1 MGMVKNQGAQVKL
14 DRWTQ
19 FNLSREDQQFFQAFA
34 SADSEASI
42 VKNVPMGALDQ
53 ARAVIRRMERLS
65 GRRTYVM
72 FRGRKNRYHGQAT
85 TWKQD
90 ADRFSVY
97 FR

>member
-1 MGMVKNQGAQVKL
+1 MKL

-19 FNLSREDQQFFQAFA
+19 FNLSREDQQFFDAFA
-34 SADSEASI
+34 SPDSESSI
-42 VKNVPMGALDQ
+42 VKNVPMSALDQ
-53 ARAVIRRMERLS
+53 ARAVIRRMERLT
-65 GRRTYVM
+65 GRKTYVM
-72 FRGRKNRYHGQAT
+72 YRGRKNRYYSQAT

>member
-1 MGMVKNQGAQVKL
+1 MKL

-19 FNLSREDQQFFQAFA
+19 FNLSREDQQFFDAFA
-34 SADSEASI
+34 SPNSESSI

-72 FRGRKNRYHGQAT
+72 YRGRKNRYHSQST

>member
-1 MGMVKNQGAQVKL
+1 MKL

-19 FNLSREDQQFFQAFA
+19 FNLSREDQQFFDAFA
-34 SADSEASI
+34 SPDSESSI
-42 VKNVPMGALDQ
+42 VKNVPMSALDQ
-53 ARAVIRRMERLS
+53 ARVAIRRMERLS

-72 FRGRKNRYHGQAT
+72 YRGRKNRYYQQST

-90 ADRFSVY
+90 ANCFSVY

>member
-1 MGMVKNQGAQVKL
+1 MKL

-19 FNLSREDQQFFQAFA
+19 FNLSREDQQFFRVFA
-34 SADSEASI
+34 SPDSEASI
-42 VKNVPMGALDQ
+42 VKDVPMGALDQ
-53 ARAVIRRMERLS
+53 ARVAIRRMERLS

-72 FRGRKNRYHGQAT
+72 YRGRKNRYHSQST

>member
-1 MGMVKNQGAQVKL
+1 MKL

-19 FNLSREDQQFFQAFA
+19 FNLSREDQQFFDAFA
-34 SADSEASI
+34 SPDSESSI
-42 VKNVPMGALDQ
+42 VKNVPMGVLDQ
-53 ARAVIRRMERLS
+53 ARAVIRRMERLT
-65 GRRTYVM
+65 GRKTYVM
-72 FRGRKNRYHGQAT
+72 YRGRKNRYHSQST

>member
-1 MGMVKNQGAQVKL
+1 MKL

-19 FNLSREDQQFFQAFA
+19 FNLSREDQQFFDAFA
-34 SADSEASI
+34 SPDSESSI
-42 VKNVPMGALDQ
+42 VKDVPMGALDQ
-53 ARAVIRRMERLS
+53 ARAVIRRMERLT
-65 GRRTYVM
+65 GRKTYVM
-72 FRGRKNRYHGQAT
+72 YRGRKNRYHDQAT